1 MGFDINNFLN
11 AESKKEVKSD
21 WKPVKLSVHKLRPAA
36 GKENFY
42 HMDDKEIEE
51 TARTIELVGIQ
62 QYPVVKPIPGTDE
75 YEIIA
80 GHKRRL
86 AMDHKQMETF
96 VVNMYNAGYED
107 GKKTA
112 GSRVKP
118 SDIAVAISE
127 IKGIGTKKAA
137 EIMAAVNKLYEGGTK
152 QC

>member
-1 MGFDINNFLN
+1 MAKGIKLN
-11 AESKKEVKSD
+11 REQYKNVK
-21 WKPVKLSVHKLRPAA
+21 R
-36 GKENFY
+36 
-42 HMDDKEIEE
+42 
-51 TARTIELVGIQ
+51 
-62 QYPVVKPIPGTDE
+62 
-75 YEIIA
+75 
-80 GHKRRL
+80 
-86 AMDHKQMETF
+86 MDHKQMETF
-96 VVNMYNAGYED
+96 VVNMYED

>member
-1 MGFDINNFLN
+1 MAKGIKLN
-11 AESKKEVKSD
+11 RE
-21 WKPVKLSVHKLRPAA
+21 
-36 GKENFY
+36 
-42 HMDDKEIEE
+42 
-51 TARTIELVGIQ
+51 
-62 QYPVVKPIPGTDE
+62 QYKNI
-75 YEIIA
+75 
-80 GHKRRL
+80 KR
-86 AMDHKQMETF
+86 MDHKQMETF
-96 VVNMYNAGYED
+96 VVNTYNAGYED